1 VFKYNG
7 NIEKIQIAIS
17 SANSDKIRSHI
28 INLIAKQE
36 KFDMCDCDSMD
47 LAEKFDIFL
56 HNISIEVEVYYPF
69 NRFTSAIG
77 YFTPEKP
84 KTIHVNGY
92 KLKSMTVRNLVS
104 NFFHEAGHVF
114 DNLSSCHCH
123 HGSNSPSG
131 KQNTFQYSLNRFVD
145 SFFGENSYIQ
155 QPTRL
160 PWYKRLIRFIF

>member
-36 KFDMCDCDSMD
+36 KFDMCDCDSID

-160 PWYKRLIRFIF
+160 PWYKRIIRFIF

>member
-36 KFDMCDCDSMD
+36 KFDMCDCDSID

-123 HGSNSPSG
+123 HGSNSSSG

>member
-1 VFKYNG
+1 MFKYNG
-7 NIEKIQIAIS
+7 DIEKIQIAIS
-17 SANSDKIRSHI
+17 SANTDKIRSYI
-28 INLIAKQE
+28 INLISKQE
-36 KFDMCDCDSMD
+36 KFDMCDCEPIE

-69 NRFTSAIG
+69 NRFSSAIG
-77 YFTPEKP
+77 YFTPAKP

-114 DNLSSCHCH
+114 DHLSSCHCH
-123 HGSNSPSG
+123 HGNNSPIG
-131 KQNTFQYSLNRFVD
+131 KSKTFQYSLNRFVD

-155 QPTRL
+155 NTIRL
-160 PWYKRLIRFIF
+160 PWYRRLIRFIF